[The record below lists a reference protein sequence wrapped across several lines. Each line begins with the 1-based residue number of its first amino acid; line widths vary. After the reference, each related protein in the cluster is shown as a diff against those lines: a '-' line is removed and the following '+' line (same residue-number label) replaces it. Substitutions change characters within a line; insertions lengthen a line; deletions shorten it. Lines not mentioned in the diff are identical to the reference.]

1 MRLEEALPL
10 IEAAFSHGASFR
22 FYPRGTSMLP
32 MLRQGIDSVSIV
44 SPSVR
49 EPKVLDVILYRRANG
64 AIVLHR
70 AVKKDGEGAF
80 VCSGDNQTVL
90 EYGVS
95 RESII
100 GVLDGYFKDDKW
112 ISADDAAYQRYVKK
126 RVRGLWLRRL
136 KTYLR
141 NVII

>member
-1 MRLEEALPL
+1 
-10 IEAAFSHGASFR
+10 
-22 FYPRGTSMLP
+22 MLP

-64 AIVLHR
+64 AFVLHR
-70 AVKKDGEGAF
+70 AVKKDGENAF
-80 VCSGDNQTVL
+80 VCSGDNQTLL

-100 GVLDGYFKDDKW
+100 GVLDGYFKGDEW
-112 ISADDAAYQRYVKK
+112 ISADDAAYQKYVRK
-126 RVRGLWLRRL
+126 RMRGAWLRRL
-136 KTYLR
+136 KSGLR
-141 NVII
+141 KMIK